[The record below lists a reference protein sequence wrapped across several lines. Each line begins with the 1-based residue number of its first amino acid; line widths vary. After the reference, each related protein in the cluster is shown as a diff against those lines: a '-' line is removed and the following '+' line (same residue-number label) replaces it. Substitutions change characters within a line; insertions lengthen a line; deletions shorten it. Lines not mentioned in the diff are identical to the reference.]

1 MIGSGKTTMLAFLT
15 GDHPQAYANELY
27 LFGRRRGTGESI
39 WDIKQRVGVVSP
51 EIHLYFNQMMTGLEA
66 AGTGF
71 FDVVVPRTLDDKQT
85 ETVHKFFK
93 EFGMESFLSKRL
105 RDMSSGEQRMILLI
119 RSLVSH
125 IGFAMCCF

>member
-1 MIGSGKTTMLAFLT
+1 MLSFLT

-71 FDVVVPRTLDDKQT
+71 YDVVVPRELDDKQT
-85 ETVHKFFK
+85 ETVNKFFK
-93 EFGMESFLSKRL
+93 DFGMESFLSKRL

-119 RSLVSH
+119 RSLVSCH
-125 IGFAMCCF
+125 WILGIERLRLY